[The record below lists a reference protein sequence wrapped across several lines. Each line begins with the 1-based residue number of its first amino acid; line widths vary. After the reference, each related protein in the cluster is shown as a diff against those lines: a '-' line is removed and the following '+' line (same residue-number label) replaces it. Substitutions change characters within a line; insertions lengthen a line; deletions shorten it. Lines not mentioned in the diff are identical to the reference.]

1 MQSEVIL
8 IAYTSFQCMQNEF
21 TCNNGFCLGLERR
34 CDNVFD
40 CSDESDE
47 DNCELLEIDKKN
59 YKKTFPPF
67 LGSHKTEVRVELK
80 ISAISKIDELA
91 NTFKAEVQI
100 ELKWNDHRIIFN
112 NLVEKNRNFLDRFW
126 QDQIWLPPLIFKNT
140 EERVPIL
147 MGKEVRVEVLRQGE
161 PKKCEVSQMHEGNQ
175 FSGDKNELQL
185 VAKDVLFY
193 NCVFELSWFPFDVQH
208 CSIDIRIPK
217 QLRDYTTLIP
227 YRVVYKGK

>member
-1 MQSEVIL
+1 MG
-8 IAYTSFQCMQNEF
+8 NKF
-21 TCNNGFCLGLERR
+21 TCDDGLCLGLERR
-34 CDNVFD
+34 CDHVFD
-40 CSDESDE
+40 CADGSDE
-47 DNCELLEIDKKN
+47 DQCTPLEIDVES

-67 LGSHKTEVRVELK
+67 LRSHKTKVRVELK
-80 ISAISKIDELA
+80 IFAISKIDELT
-91 NTFKAEVQI
+91 NSFKADVKI
-100 ELKWNDHRIIFN
+100 ALKWVDNRIIFN
-112 NLVEKNRNFLDRFW
+112 NLEKNGNILDRFW

-227 YRVVYKGK
+227 YRVVYKGE